1 MKALVATRAT
11 QGLRATDRTGCLE
24 GEMVWM
30 NAPCQT
36 SRRRP
41 DGPCECGRTFL
52 GMSSQGATTT
62 AMVRDIVGLSRENY
76 EDALRGSFAARG
88 LCSRCRTLFFP
99 THVDELLALAG
110 ALPEGAVVGR
120 RLGKLVVRVR
130 RHLLQ

>member
-11 QGLRATDRTGCLE
+11 QGLRATDRTDCLE

-30 NAPCQT
+30 IAPCET

-41 DGPCECGRTFL
+41 DGPCDCGRTFL

-62 AMVRDIVGLSRENY
+62 AIVRDIAGMSRQDY

-88 LCSRCRTLFFP
+88 LCSRCRSMFFP

-130 RHLLQ
+130 RHLPQ

>member
-11 QGLRATDRTGCLE
+11 QGLRATDRTDCVE

-30 NAPCQT
+30 IAPCET
-36 SRRRP
+36 SRRSP
-41 DGPCECGRTFL
+41 DGPCDCGRTFL

-62 AMVRDIVGLSRENY
+62 AMVRDIAGMSRENY

-88 LCSRCRTLFFP
+88 LCSRCRTAFFP

-110 ALPEGAVVGR
+110 ALPEGAIVGR
-120 RLGKLVVRVR
+120 RLGKLVVRVG
-130 RHLLQ
+130 RHLPR